1 MRLVLVGT
9 SYQRAPV
16 ELRELLAYDADLRR
30 GALER
35 LSDRGSEAVVLS
47 TCNRTEV
54 YAVDAEPAAVEERI
68 YGELSGL
75 SGLSHSELAPALY
88 TVTDEAAAVHLFRVA
103 AGLDSMVPGEAQI
116 LGQVREAY
124 EAGREAGTT
133 GSTLHR
139 LFRQALRVGKRVRTE
154 TAIGENPASVSSA
167 AAELA
172 ERVFEDLEGRR
183 ILLIGAG
190 KTADLTAAN
199 LISRGVG
206 EIVVANRSP
215 DRAEALARRF
225 GGRAVGLDAV
235 EEELA
240 HVDVVVAS
248 TGSQGL
254 MLSGDQVAR
263 AMRERRGKP
272 VFFIDIA
279 VPRDLDPAINDL
291 EGCYL
296 YDIDDLERVVAES
309 VAGRREEAVRA
320 EAIVGEEADALPRL
334 AALAGRRARDRLA
347 ARAGRVDPAR
357 GARPRRRAPGVSLA
371 EPAAR
376 RRGPDEPDRGEAPAP
391 ADGAHEGSCS
401 RGRRRPVRGR
411 RATPLRARGARWS
424 GSAAAAVGSRSFRP
438 SSRRTRCGPCTPTW
452 MSRSSR

>member
-1 MRLVLVGT
+1 MKLVLVGT

-16 ELRELLAYDADLRR
+16 ELRELLAYDEGLRR
-30 GALER
+30 EALGR
-35 LSDRGSEAVVLS
+35 LSAEGAEAAVLS

-54 YAVDAEPAAVEERI
+54 YGVNAEPEALEERI
-68 YGELSGL
+68 YGELADL

-88 TVTDEAAAVHLFRVA
+88 TVGDEAAAVHLFRVA

-124 EAGREAGTT
+124 EAARESETT
-133 GSTLHR
+133 GPTLHR

-183 ILLIGAG
+183 ILLLGAG

-215 DRAEALARRF
+215 ERAEALARRF
-225 GGRAVGLDAV
+225 GGRAVGLDRV
-235 EEELA
+235 EAELA
-240 HVDVVVAS
+240 EADIVVSS
-248 TGSQGL
+248 TSSQGFV
-254 MLSGDQVAR
+254 LSAAQVER
-263 AMRERRGKP
+263 AMKERRGRP
-272 VFFIDIA
+272 IFFIDIA
-279 VPRDLDPAINDL
+279 VPRDVDPAVIEL
-291 EGCYL
+291 EDCYL

-320 EAIVGEEADALPRL
+320 EAIVSEEADSF
-334 AALAGRRARDRLA
+334 RAWQLSLD
-347 ARAGRVDPAR
+347 VVPAI
-357 GARPRRRAPGVSLA
+357 AS
-371 EPAAR
+371 
-376 RRGPDEPDRGEAPAP
+376 
-391 ADGAHEGSCS
+391 
-401 RGRRRPVRGR
+401 
-411 RATPLRARGARWS
+411 LRARAESIRQEELDRVEGRLASLSPSQRRAVEALTS
-424 GSAAAAVGSRSFRP
+424 QIVAKLLHQPTVRMKEAAAAADGVLYADAVRHLFGLEERDGPSRQP
-438 SSRRTRCGPCTPTW
+438 GQ
-452 MSRSSR
+452 

>member
-16 ELRELLAYDADLRR
+16 ELRELLAYDAGLRR
-30 GALER
+30 EALER
-35 LSDRGSEAVVLS
+35 LSERGSEAVVLS

-54 YAVDAEPAAVEERI
+54 YAVDAAPAEVEERI
-68 YGELSGL
+68 YGELASL
-75 SGLSHSELAPALY
+75 SGLSQSELAPALY

-116 LGQVREAY
+116 LWQVREAY
-124 EAGREAGTT
+124 EAAREAGTT

-139 LFRQALRVGKRVRTE
+139 LFRQALRIGKRVRTE

-172 ERVFEDLEGRR
+172 ERVFEVLEGRK

-206 EIVVANRSP
+206 EIVVANRSR

-254 MLSGDQVAR
+254 VLSGEQVGR
-263 AMRERRGKP
+263 AMRERRGRP

-296 YDIDDLERVVAES
+296 YDIDDLEAVVAES

-320 EAIVGEEADALPRL
+320 EAIVCEEADAF
-334 AALAGRRARDRLA
+334 RAWQLSLD
-347 ARAGRVDPAR
+347 VVPAI
-357 GARPRRRAPGVSLA
+357 AS
-371 EPAAR
+371 
-376 RRGPDEPDRGEAPAP
+376 
-391 ADGAHEGSCS
+391 
-401 RGRRRPVRGR
+401 
-411 RATPLRARGARWS
+411 LRARAESIRQEELDRVEGRLASLSPSQRRAVEALTS
-424 GSAAAAVGSRSFRP
+424 QIVAKLLHQPTVRMKEAAAAAEGVLYADAVRHLFGLEERDGPSRQPRQ
-438 SSRRTRCGPCTPTW
+438 
-452 MSRSSR
+452 

>member
-1 MRLVLVGT
+1 MPLVLVGT

-16 ELRELLAYDADLRR
+16 ELRELLAYDPDLRR
-30 GALER
+30 DALGR
-35 LSDRGSEAVVLS
+35 LSTDGAEAAVLS

-54 YAVDAEPAAVEERI
+54 YGVNPEPRELEERI
-68 YGELSGL
+68 YGELAGL

-116 LGQVREAY
+116 LGQVRDAY
-124 EAGREAGTT
+124 EAAREKKTAGP
-133 GSTLHR
+133 TLHR

-172 ERVFEDLEGRR
+172 ERVFENLEGRR
-183 ILLIGAG
+183 ILLLGAG

-215 DRAEALARRF
+215 ERAAALARRF

-235 EEELA
+235 EAELA
-240 HVDVVVAS
+240 STDVVVAS
-248 TGSQGL
+248 TSSQGFV
-254 MLSGDQVAR
+254 LSAPQVAR
-263 AMRERRGKP
+263 AMKERRGRP
-272 VFFIDIA
+272 IFFIDIA
-279 VPRDLDPAINDL
+279 VPRDVDPAVIEL

-320 EAIVGEEADALPRL
+320 EAIVSEEADAFRAWQLSLDVVPAISSLRARAESIRREELERAEGRL
-334 AALAGRRARDRLA
+334 ASLSPSQRRAVEALTSQIVAKLLHQPTVRMKEA
-347 ARAGRVDPAR
+347 AAGADGVLYADAVRHLFGLGDDADPAR
-357 GARPRRRAPGVSLA
+357 KPRQ
-371 EPAAR
+371 
-376 RRGPDEPDRGEAPAP
+376 
-391 ADGAHEGSCS
+391 
-401 RGRRRPVRGR
+401 
-411 RATPLRARGARWS
+411 
-424 GSAAAAVGSRSFRP
+424 
-438 SSRRTRCGPCTPTW
+438 
-452 MSRSSR
+452 

>member
-1 MRLVLVGT
+1 MKLVLVGT

-16 ELRELLAYDADLRR
+16 ELRELLAYDEGLRR
-30 GALER
+30 EALGR
-35 LSDRGSEAVVLS
+35 LSAEGAEAAVLS

-54 YAVDAEPAAVEERI
+54 YGVNAEPEALEERI
-68 YGELSGL
+68 YGELADL

-88 TVTDEAAAVHLFRVA
+88 TVGDEAAAVHLFRVA

-124 EAGREAGTT
+124 EAARESETT
-133 GSTLHR
+133 GPTLHR

-183 ILLIGAG
+183 ILLLGAG

-215 DRAEALARRF
+215 ERAEALARRF
-225 GGRAVGLDAV
+225 GGRAVGLDRV
-235 EEELA
+235 EAELA
-240 HVDVVVAS
+240 EADVVVSS
-248 TGSQGL
+248 TSSQGFV
-254 MLSGDQVAR
+254 LSAAQVER
-263 AMRERRGKP
+263 AMKERRGRP
-272 VFFIDIA
+272 IFFIDIA
-279 VPRDLDPAINDL
+279 VPRDVDPAVIEL
-291 EGCYL
+291 EDCYL

-320 EAIVGEEADALPRL
+320 EAIVSEEADSFRAWQLSLDVVPAISSLRAQAESIRLEELERAAGRL
-334 AALAGRRARDRLA
+334 ASLSPSQRRA
-347 ARAGRVDPAR
+347 V
-357 GARPRRRAPGVSLA
+357 
-371 EPAAR
+371 
-376 RRGPDEPDRGEAPAP
+376 EALTSQIVAKLLHQPT
-391 ADGAHEGSCS
+391 
-401 RGRRRPVRGR
+401 VRMKE
-411 RATPLRARGARWS
+411 
-424 GSAAAAVGSRSFRP
+424 AAAAADGVLYADAVRHLFGLGDDADQARKPRQ
-438 SSRRTRCGPCTPTW
+438 
-452 MSRSSR
+452 

>member
-16 ELRELLAYDADLRR
+16 ELRELLAYNADLRR
-30 GALER
+30 EALER
-35 LSDRGSEAVVLS
+35 LSVDGSEAVVLS

-54 YAVDAEPAAVEERI
+54 YAVDERPALAEERI

-75 SGLSHSELAPALY
+75 SGLTQSELAPALY
-88 TVTDEAAAVHLFRVA
+88 SVTDEAAAVHLFRVA

-124 EAGREAGTT
+124 EAAREAGTT

-172 ERVFEDLEGRR
+172 ERVFEGLEGRK

-215 DRAEALARRF
+215 ERAEALARRF
-225 GGRAVGLDAV
+225 GGRAVGLDAL

-240 HVDVVVAS
+240 HADVVVAS

-254 MLSGDQVAR
+254 VLSGEQVAR
-263 AMRERRGKP
+263 AMKERRGRP

-279 VPRDLDPAINDL
+279 VPRDLDPAINEL
-291 EGCYL
+291 EDCYL

-320 EAIVGEEADALPRL
+320 EAIVSEEADSF
-334 AALAGRRARDRLA
+334 RAWQLSLD
-347 ARAGRVDPAR
+347 VVPAI
-357 GARPRRRAPGVSLA
+357 AS
-371 EPAAR
+371 
-376 RRGPDEPDRGEAPAP
+376 
-391 ADGAHEGSCS
+391 
-401 RGRRRPVRGR
+401 
-411 RATPLRARGARWS
+411 LRARAESIRQEELDRVEGRLASLSPSQRRAVEALTS
-424 GSAAAAVGSRSFRP
+424 QIVAKLLHQPTVRMKEAAAAADGVLYADAVRHLFGLEERDGPSRQP
-438 SSRRTRCGPCTPTW
+438 GQ
-452 MSRSSR
+452 

>member
-9 SYQRAPV
+9 SHQRAPV

-30 GALER
+30 EALGR
-35 LSDRGSEAVVLS
+35 LAGDGSEAVVLS

-54 YAVDAEPAAVEERI
+54 YAVSAEPAQVEERI
-68 YGELSGL
+68 YGELSSL

-124 EAGREAGTT
+124 EAAREAETT
-133 GSTLHR
+133 GSMLHR

-172 ERVFEDLEGRR
+172 ERVFEGLEGRR

-215 DRAEALARRF
+215 ERAEALARRF
-225 GGRAVGLDAV
+225 GGRAVGLDTV

-240 HVDVVVAS
+240 HADVVVAS

-254 MLSGDQVAR
+254 VVSGEQVAR
-263 AMRERRGKP
+263 AMRARRGRP

-320 EAIVGEEADALPRL
+320 EAIVCEEADSF
-334 AALAGRRARDRLA
+334 RAWQLSLD
-347 ARAGRVDPAR
+347 VVPAI
-357 GARPRRRAPGVSLA
+357 AS
-371 EPAAR
+371 
-376 RRGPDEPDRGEAPAP
+376 
-391 ADGAHEGSCS
+391 
-401 RGRRRPVRGR
+401 
-411 RATPLRARGARWS
+411 LRARAESIRREELDRVEGRLASLSPSQRRTVEALTS
-424 GSAAAAVGSRSFRP
+424 QIVAKLLHQPTVRMKEAAAAADG
-438 SSRRTRCGPCTPTW
+438 GPYADAVRHLFGLEERDGPA
-452 MSRSSR
+452 RQPRK